1 MKTREEREK
10 ELIRLSESD
19 DGKWKLTDMA
29 RTYLGIPQG
38 QTIPRTTLLIFVIL
52 QNEYPGNAP

>member
-1 MKTREEREK
+1 MKTCEERE
-10 ELIRLSESD
+10 EDLLRLAETD

-29 RTYLGIPQG
+29 RTYVGIPQG

-52 QNEYPGNAP
+52 QSEYPNNAP